1 MLAEAD
7 RQLQELVGRPPT
19 HVFASVGVGSWAQ
32 AVCMHFKTNERRA
45 TVVAVEPEKAA
56 CLQTSLKEA
65 KIVPITTEETIMNGM
80 NCGTVSFTAWPV
92 LQKGV
97 DVSIAVSDSEAHRDV
112 KYLHAH
118 RVPCGPCG
126 SATLSALKRLS
137 QITERG
143 GLTKDSVVVLFS
155 TEGAREYEVPN

>member
-7 RQLQELVGRPPT
+7 RQLQELVGKPPT

-32 AVCMHFKTNERRA
+32 AVCMHYKADERRA
-45 TVVAVEPEKAA
+45 TAVAVEPEKAA
-56 CLQTSLKEA
+56 CLQTSLKA
-65 KIVPITTEETIMNGM
+65 GKIIPISTGETIMNGM

-97 DVSIAVSDSEAHRDV
+97 DVSLAVSDLEAHRDV
-112 KYLHAH
+112 QYLHAH
-118 RVPCGPCG
+118 GVHCGPCG
-126 SATLSALKRLS
+126 AAPLSALRRLAQS
-137 QITERG
+137 GEHG
-143 GLTKDSVVVLFS
+143 GLSKDSVVVLFS